1 MSVEQEISP
10 LVKTVVV
17 PVGVERAFE
26 AFTAETSAWWP
37 LFSHSVG
44 EAAASEVRMEGA
56 VGGRIVEYG
65 ADGELA
71 TWGTVSDWDPPTSVG
86 FSWHPGGDPDEAGQV
101 TVTFTAT
108 GDGTEVQL
116 VHTGWERRGDGAR
129 ARLSYD
135 TGWDYVLGKY
145 VEFARSAP

>member
-1 MSVEQEISP
+1 MSVKQEISP

-37 LFSHSVG
+37 MFGHSVG
-44 EAAASEVRMEGA
+44 GAAANEVQMEGA

-65 ADGELA
+65 AEGELA
-71 TWGTVSDWDPPTSVG
+71 TWGTVSDWDPPTTVG
-86 FSWHPGGDPDEAGQV
+86 FSWHPGGDPSEAGQV
-101 TVTFTAT
+101 TVTFTPT

-116 VHTGWERRGDGAR
+116 VHSGWERRGDGAR

-145 VEFARSAP
+145 VEFARSAG

>member
-1 MSVEQEISP
+1 MSVEQDISP

-44 EAAASEVRMEGA
+44 EAAANEVRMEGA

-65 ADGELA
+65 AEGELA
-71 TWGTVSDWDPPTSVG
+71 TWGTVSDWDPPTTVG
-86 FSWHPGGDPDEAGQV
+86 FSWHPGGEPAEAGQV
-101 TVTFTAT
+101 TVTFTPT

-116 VHTGWERRGDGAR
+116 VHSGWERRGDGAR
-129 ARLSYD
+129 ARVGYD

-145 VEFARSAP
+145 VEFAR

>member
-44 EAAASEVRMEGA
+44 EAAASEVRMVGA

-71 TWGTVSDWDPPTSVG
+71 TWGTVSDWDPPTTVG
-86 FSWHPGGDPDEAGQV
+86 FSWHPGGDPAEAGQV
-101 TVTFTAT
+101 TVTFTPT

-116 VHTGWERRGDGAR
+116 VHSGWERRGDGSR

-135 TGWDYVLGKY
+135 TGWDYVLGKF
-145 VEFARSAP
+145 VEFAR

>member
-1 MSVEQEISP
+1 MTVEQDISP

-17 PVGVERAFE
+17 PVGVDRAFE

-44 EAAASEVRMEGA
+44 EAAANEVRVEGA

-65 ADGELA
+65 ADGEIA
-71 TWGTVSDWDPPTSVG
+71 TWGTLSDWDPPKSLS
-86 FSWHPGGDPDEAGQV
+86 FSWHPGQDPSEAGQV
-101 TVTFTAT
+101 TVTFDAT
-108 GDGTEVQL
+108 DGGTQVQL
-116 VHTGWERRGDGAR
+116 VHSGWERRGDGGR

-135 TGWDYVLGKY
+135 TGWDFVLGKY
-145 VEFARSAP
+145 VEHAR

>member
-65 ADGELA
+65 TEGELA
-71 TWGTVSDWDPPTSVG
+71 TWGTVSDWDPPATVG
-86 FSWHPGGDPDEAGQV
+86 FSWHPGGDPAEAGQV
-101 TVTFTAT
+101 TVTFTST

-116 VHTGWERRGDGAR
+116 VHSGWERRGDGSR

-145 VEFARSAP
+145 VEFAR

>member
-1 MSVEQEISP
+1 MTVEQDLSP

-17 PVGVERAFE
+17 PVGVDRAFE

-44 EAAASEVRMEGA
+44 EAAANEVRLEGV

-65 ADGELA
+65 AGGEIA
-71 TWGTVSDWDPPTSVG
+71 TWGTISDWDPPASLS
-86 FSWHPGGDPDEAGQV
+86 FSWHPGGDPAEAGQV
-101 TVTFTAT
+101 TVTFAATA
-108 GDGTEVQL
+108 DGTEVQL
-116 VHTGWERRGDGAR
+116 VHSGWERRGDGGR
-129 ARLSYD
+129 ARLNYD

-145 VEFARSAP
+145 VEHAR

>member
-1 MSVEQEISP
+1 MSVKQEISP

-37 LFSHSVG
+37 MFGHSVG
-44 EAAASEVRMEGA
+44 GAAANEVQMEGA

-65 ADGELA
+65 AEGELA
-71 TWGTVSDWDPPTSVG
+71 TWGTVSNWDPPTTVG
-86 FSWHPGGDPDEAGQV
+86 FNWHPGGDPSEAGQI
-101 TVTFTAT
+101 TVTFTPT

-116 VHTGWERRGDGAR
+116 VHSGWERRGDGAR

-145 VEFARSAP
+145 VEFARSAG

>member
-1 MSVEQEISP
+1 MSVKQEISP

-37 LFSHSVG
+37 MFGHSVG
-44 EAAASEVRMEGA
+44 GAAANEVQMEGA

-65 ADGELA
+65 AEGELA
-71 TWGTVSDWDPPTSVG
+71 TWGTVSDWDPPTTVG
-86 FSWHPGGDPDEAGQV
+86 FSWHPGGDPSEAGQV
-101 TVTFTAT
+101 TVTFTPT

-116 VHTGWERRGDGAR
+116 VHSGWERRGDGAR

-135 TGWDYVLGKY
+135 TGWDYVLGKF
-145 VEFARSAP
+145 VEFARSAG

>member
-17 PVGVERAFE
+17 PVGADRAFE

-44 EAAASEVRMEGA
+44 EAAASAVRMEGA

-65 ADGELA
+65 PEGELA
-71 TWGTVSDWDPPTSVG
+71 TWGTVSDWDPPTTVG
-86 FSWHPGGDPDEAGQV
+86 FSWHPGGDPAEAGQV
-101 TVTFTAT
+101 TVTFTPT

-116 VHTGWERRGDGAR
+116 VHSGWERRGDGGR

-135 TGWDYVLGKY
+135 TGWDYVLGKF
-145 VEFARSAP
+145 VEFAG

>member
-1 MSVEQEISP
+1 MTVEQDISP

-17 PVGVERAFE
+17 PVGVDRAFE

-44 EAAASEVRMEGA
+44 AAAANEVRLEGA

-65 ADGELA
+65 ADGEIA
-71 TWGTVSDWDPPTSVG
+71 TWGTLSDWDPPKSLS
-86 FSWHPGGDPDEAGQV
+86 FSWHPGQDPSEAGQV
-101 TVTFTAT
+101 TVTFDAT
-108 GDGTEVQL
+108 DDGTQVQL
-116 VHTGWERRGDGAR
+116 VHSGWERRDDGGR

-145 VEFARSAP
+145 VEHAR

>member
-71 TWGTVSDWDPPTSVG
+71 TWGTVSDWDPPTSIG

-116 VHTGWERRGDGAR
+116 VHSGWERRGDGAR

-135 TGWDYVLGKY
+135 TGWDYVLGKFVDY
-145 VEFARSAP
+145 A

>member
-116 VHTGWERRGDGAR
+116 VHSGWERRGDGAR

>member
-1 MSVEQEISP
+1 MTVEQDISP

-17 PVGVERAFE
+17 PVGVDRAFE

-44 EAAASEVRMEGA
+44 AAAANEVRLEGA

-65 ADGELA
+65 ADGEIA
-71 TWGTVSDWDPPTSVG
+71 TWGTLSDWDPPKALS
-86 FSWHPGGDPDEAGQV
+86 FSWHPGQDPSEAGKV
-101 TVTFTAT
+101 TVTFEAT
-108 GDGTEVQL
+108 DDGTRVRL
-116 VHTGWERRGDGAR
+116 VHSGWERSGDGGR

-145 VEFARSAP
+145 VEHAR

>member
-1 MSVEQEISP
+1 MTVEQDLSP

-17 PVGVERAFE
+17 PVGVDRAFE

-44 EAAASEVRMEGA
+44 EEAANEVRLEGA
-56 VGGRIVEYG
+56 VGGRIAEYG
-65 ADGELA
+65 TEGEIA
-71 TWGTVSDWDPPTSVG
+71 TWGTISAWNPPTSLS
-86 FSWHPGGDPDEAGQV
+86 FSWHPGGDPSEAGQV
-101 TVTFTAT
+101 TVTFEAT
-108 GDGTEVQL
+108 GDGTQVQL
-116 VHTGWERRGDGAR
+116 VHSGWERRGEGGGR

-145 VEFARSAP
+145 VEFAR

>member
-1 MSVEQEISP
+1 MSVKQEISP

-37 LFSHSVG
+37 MFGHSVG
-44 EAAASEVRMEGA
+44 GAAANEVQMEGA

-65 ADGELA
+65 AEGELA
-71 TWGTVSDWDPPTSVG
+71 TWGTVSDWDPPTTVG
-86 FSWHPGGDPDEAGQV
+86 FSWHPGGDPSDAGQV
-101 TVTFTAT
+101 TVTFTPT

-116 VHTGWERRGDGAR
+116 VHSGWERRGDGAR

-135 TGWDYVLGKY
+135 TGWDYVLGKF
-145 VEFARSAP
+145 VEFARSAG